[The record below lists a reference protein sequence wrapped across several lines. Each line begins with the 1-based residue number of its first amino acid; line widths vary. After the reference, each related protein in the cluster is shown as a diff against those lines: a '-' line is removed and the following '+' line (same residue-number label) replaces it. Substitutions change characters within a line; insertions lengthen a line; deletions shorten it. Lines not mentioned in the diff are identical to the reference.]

1 MNKFWKEVVST
12 LIFIGSV
19 ICLQFIPYVV
29 WNQGVCP
36 MSDSIPEMPF
46 RTSQFIAYGILLT
59 ILVIKAALAA
69 LFYKTED

>member
-1 MNKFWKEVVST
+1 MNKFWKEVVSM

-19 ICLQFIPYVV
+19 VCLQFIPYVV

-36 MSDSIPEMPF
+36 MSDSIPKMSF

-59 ILVIKAALAA
+59 ILIIKVAITA
-69 LFYKTED
+69 LFYKAED